1 MIDIDKDKVYQL
13 IEEKNLSELRSMII
27 VYPIPDIADL
37 LMELDK
43 PKRVVLFRLLP
54 RPLSSEVF
62 AYLKTEE
69 QNGLLKALNDEET
82 RNLLTYLR
90 PDDRTNLFEELPGR
104 MTQKLLNLLSSEDLK
119 SVRQLLGY
127 PEKSVGRLMTP
138 DYVAIRPSWTVGQA
152 IEHIRQKGRNSET
165 VSFIY
170 IVDET
175 WKLLDVISL
184 QKLILANPEQ
194 KVESMMDYTF
204 ISLLAFDDR
213 EEAVRMMQRYDV
225 WALPVVDSE
234 GVLLGVVTFDDVM
247 DVAEEE
253 ATEDF
258 HKGAAVTPLRT
269 SYQETSPWELYKKR
283 IVWLFALVVFNLLTI
298 KILASFEEILSTAIA
313 LTFFIPLLIGTG
325 GNTGTQSA
333 TLMVRALATDDI
345 ELNQWW
351 KTFLKEIS
359 VGTALGITMGIA
371 GLALGF
377 FKGGIEIAMVIGF
390 TMLAI
395 VLVANFIGFSL
406 PFLLTKLKLDPA
418 VASNPLISSIVD
430 ATGLLIYFAI
440 AAWILAL

>member
-1 MIDIDKDKVYQL
+1 MLDIDMNRVNQL
-13 IEEKNLSELRSMII
+13 IEEKNLSELRAMLE
-27 VYPIPDIADL
+27 VYPVPDIADL
-37 LMELDK
+37 LMELER
-43 PKRVVLFRLLP
+43 PNRMLLFRLLP

-62 AYLKTEE
+62 AYLKTDE
-69 QNGLLKALNDEET
+69 QNDLLKALNDEET
-82 RNLLTYLR
+82 RNLLTHLR
-90 PDDRTNLFEELPGR
+90 PDDRTYLFEELPGR

-170 IVDET
+170 IVDDA

-184 QKLILANPEQ
+184 QKLILASPEQ

-213 EEAVRMMQRYDV
+213 EEAVKMMQRYDV

-269 SYQETSPWELYKKR
+269 SYQETSVWELYKKR
-283 IVWLFALVVFNLLTI
+283 IVWLFALVVFNLITI
-298 KILASFEEILSTAIA
+298 KIMASFEEILATAVV

-345 ELNQWW
+345 EINQWW
-351 KTFLKEIS
+351 QTFIKEIS
-359 VGTALGITMGIA
+359 VGTAIGITMGVT
-371 GLALGF
+371 GFALGM
-377 FKGGIEIAMVIGF
+377 FKGGLEIAIVISLTMV
-390 TMLAI
+390 AI
-395 VLVANFIGFSL
+395 VLVSNFIGFSL

-430 ATGLLIYFAI
+430 AAGLLIYFAV
-440 AAWILAL
+440 AACILAL